1 MSNPIVLL
9 FTNFG
14 LHFEVRIIKV
24 FKFMFAAGP

>member
-1 MSNPIVLL
+1 MSNPIALL

-14 LHFEVRIIKV
+14 LDFEARIIKV